1 MLLETKNITKIY
13 RNKNTFIKALDNFSY
28 TFKSGYI
35 YGIVGLNGAGKTTLI
50 KIICGLLIPD
60 NGNVYFDG
68 NPLYPKGHKNLK
80 LIGAI
85 LEGSR
90 NIFWN
95 FTPIQNVKYFSLLR
109 GLSLNKS
116 ISKALTIF
124 SEFDLYEKLNNPVR
138 NLSQGMKQK
147 IAIAISLIHDPEILL
162 LDEPTLGLDPL
173 AGNKMQSYILKFA
186 KENKKIIIITSHQL
200 SILENICDEIIFLK
214 KGSILSCHS
223 MEALKSNTQKI
234 TYKIKVKK
242 NDNFK
247 NVEHIKHFF
256 MDTKIYGDIAEF
268 EFCPQSTSLEII
280 LEQIKNH
287 GFSIIDIEK
296 IKPSLEDLFM
306 KEMSK

>member
-1 MLLETKNITKIY
+1 MILETKNLTKIY
-13 RNKNTFIKALDNFSY
+13 KNKHTTIKALDNFSY

-60 NGNVYFDG
+60 SGNIYFDG
-68 NPLYPKGHKNLK
+68 LPLYPKGKKNLK

-109 GLSLNKS
+109 GLKLNKS
-116 ISKALTIF
+116 LPKALSIF
-124 SEFDLYEKLNNPVR
+124 NEFDLNEKLDNPVR

-147 IAIAISLIHDPEILL
+147 IAIAISLLHDPQILL

-173 AGNKMQSYILKFA
+173 AGNKMQNYILKFA

-200 SILENICDEIIFLK
+200 SVLENICDEIIFLK
-214 KGSILSCHS
+214 NGVIISSQSI
-223 MEALKSNTQKI
+223 EELKSNTK
-234 TYKIKVKK
+234 KIKYIIKAKK
-242 NDNFK
+242 INDFK
-247 NVEHIKHFF
+247 SIENIKHFF
-256 MDTKIYGDIAEF
+256 LNIKLHENFSEF
-268 EFCPQSTSLEII
+268 EFISQNISLDNII
-280 LEQIKNH
+280 EQLKNH
-287 GFSIIDIEK
+287 GFYIIDIEK
-296 IKPSLEDLFM
+296 QKPTLEDLFI